1 MKDLNSISI
10 SSIVSNPES
19 NFGGGWKSNNSTE
32 FDELKNYLEDIC
44 NFPEDFSLFLDCFK
58 KNTFNANEIFAEVM
72 VNGQNIDVES
82 LSPQVYDSWFSKF
95 HVLNHSFVQKNESL
109 TIEYHNNN
117 KNLEYF
123 IRK

>member
-10 SSIVSNPES
+10 SSFVSNPES

-32 FDELKNYLEDIC
+32 LDELKSYLEDIC

-58 KNTFNANEIFAEVM
+58 KNTFNANEIFSEVI

-82 LSPQVYDSWFSKF
+82 LSPQLYDIWTSKF
-95 HVLNHSFVQKNESL
+95 YVINHSFNQENETL
-109 TIEYHNNN
+109 EIEYNNE
-117 KNLEYF
+117 KFDIF

>member
-1 MKDLNSISI
+1 MKDLNSMSI
-10 SSIVSNPES
+10 SSFVSNPES

-32 FDELKNYLEDIC
+32 LDELKSYLEDIC

-58 KNTFNANEIFAEVM
+58 KNTFNANEIFSEVI

-82 LSPQVYDSWFSKF
+82 LSPQLYDIWTSKF
-95 HVLNHSFVQKNESL
+95 YVINHSFNQENETL
-109 TIEYHNNN
+109 EIEYNNE
-117 KNLEYF
+117 KFDIF

>member
-1 MKDLNSISI
+1 MSI
-10 SSIVSNPES
+10 SSFVSNPES

-32 FDELKNYLEDIC
+32 LDELKSYLEDIC

-58 KNTFNANEIFAEVM
+58 KNTFNANEIFSEVI

-82 LSPQVYDSWFSKF
+82 LSPQLYDIWTSKF
-95 HVLNHSFVQKNESL
+95 YVINHSFNQENETL
-109 TIEYHNNN
+109 EIEYNNE
-117 KNLEYF
+117 NLDIF

>member
-10 SSIVSNPES
+10 SSFVSNPES

-32 FDELKNYLEDIC
+32 LDELKSYLEDIC
-44 NFPEDFSLFLDCFK
+44 NFPEDFLLFLDCFK
-58 KNTFNANEIFAEVM
+58 KNTFNANEIFSEVI

-82 LSPQVYDSWFSKF
+82 LSPQLYDIWTSKF
-95 HVLNHSFVQKNESL
+95 YVINHSFNQENETLEIEYKNEKFD
-109 TIEYHNNN
+109 I
-117 KNLEYF
+117 F